1 MKCPKCDGS
10 FTGAPDAEGF
20 FHCPQCGAKLR
31 SRQQTPPANPP
42 ATSTTAPPNPSAGPP
57 GATLDL
63 VLGEVRAVRRVQEE
77 ILALL
82 RSAHS
87 SADVDAGP
95 AADSLDELPPT
106 IRARRAK
113 SVLVIDDQDETR
125 EAVVAALEQAQVPT
139 RAAVDG
145 PRGLEAIAAERPDVI
160 ALELAIGGAMAGK
173 DIINMIKATM
183 EWIDIPIV
191 LWTRLP
197 IESQKE
203 ARTVHGA
210 DEVVRKGPGAEEAL
224 VARAIQLFRRG

>member
-31 SRQQTPPANPP
+31 SRPQTPAAHPP
-42 ATSTTAPPNPSAGPP
+42 APAAAAPTNASA

-63 VLGEVRAVRRVQEE
+63 LLGELRAVRRVQEE

-82 RSAHS
+82 RAPRS
-87 SADVDAGP
+87 SDADGEAGT
-95 AADSLDELPPT
+95 AADLPDEPPPT

-113 SVLVIDDQDETR
+113 SVLVIDDQDQTR
-125 EAVVAALEQAQVPT
+125 EAAVAALQQAQVPT
-139 RAAVDG
+139 RAAADG
-145 PRGLEAIAAERPDVI
+145 PSGLEAIAAERPDVI

-197 IESQKE
+197 VESQKE

-210 DEVVRKGPGAEEAL
+210 DEVVRKGPGAEEVL